1 MARSFKSL
9 AAGAVIVP
17 ALIALIGC
25 ARGRGELGGK
35 QGRLSGGERGAAK
48 LPAL

>member
-9 AAGAVIVP
+9 AAVPVIVL

-25 ARGRGELGGK
+25 ARGRGEL
-35 QGRLSGGERGAAK
+35 E
-48 LPAL
+48 